1 MLTSTSDTSAGFPL
15 RSMRFHSF
23 GQEFPQFDANTK
35 MRIFFF
41 SLTHSAHR
49 SFFFLRPAM
58 GDVCCKKKKFHSNRI
73 SVKKKMFQKIRRL
86 AAISWK
92 AVRPCCLISSEFSVD
107 KWHSLTAVCTWQSR
121 MVKFWGSVKYAD
133 FHAEME
139 TARPKEGA
147 IITRR
152 ETSLKETA
160 LVRMVSVHCLTDS
173 LSTISTGA

>member
-1 MLTSTSDTSAGFPL
+1 
-15 RSMRFHSF
+15 
-23 GQEFPQFDANTK
+23 
-35 MRIFFF
+35 
-41 SLTHSAHR
+41 
-49 SFFFLRPAM
+49 M

-73 SVKKKMFQKIRRL
+73 SVKKKKIFQKIRRL
-86 AAISWK
+86 AAFSWK

-121 MVKFWGSVKYAD
+121 MVKFWGSVKDAD